1 MPKPINQRSVM
12 FNYSS
17 IKLPL
22 KISLPLGLQPNFKIA
37 SGIVFLIALAMRLW
51 HINQVPYP
59 VFDEVYFPKY
69 TEEYL
74 AGKPTWEGHPPL
86 SKFLI
91 MIGIL
96 TLGHNEFGY
105 RVPTAMFGAIIP
117 LLMIGICYQ
126 LTGKKWLAI
135 LVGCLYLTDGLF
147 LVESRYGLINCF
159 LVALGLAGQLLLLVG
174 LHQSGRYRWLLLASS
189 GTLMSASASIKWNG
203 LGFLLMT
210 YLVSVLVF
218 IVCRW
223 FPKQVENLGIIAE
236 LNKIPFWAYLI
247 YFFLIPAGFYIV
259 QWIPHLM
266 LSSGNFSSPIDAF
279 IAVQKHILWWHTSSD
294 VITTD
299 PTKPSHPYCSPW
311 YSWAVMARIVGYYFK
326 ADGNTY
332 YTVDAM
338 GNPLL
343 WWLAT
348 ASILF
353 ISARGLIKFNGA
365 IAYVLIGYSANYLP
379 WMLPSRCL
387 FLYHY
392 MSALTFSMMAL
403 GMVLYFLWQRGKRW
417 QRGAVISSAIAIV
430 VSQIYFLP
438 LWYGLPL
445 STSQFYQRM
454 WFMPNQFGGFNWI

>member
-1 MPKPINQRSVM
+1 M